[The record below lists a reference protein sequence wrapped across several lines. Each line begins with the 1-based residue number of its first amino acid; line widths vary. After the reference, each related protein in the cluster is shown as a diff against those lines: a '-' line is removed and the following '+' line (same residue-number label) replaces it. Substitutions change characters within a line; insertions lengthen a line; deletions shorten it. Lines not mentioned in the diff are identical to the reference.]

1 MSSEMIIDPAKKPRT
16 PNGEDVPGPKYGV
29 ATIDTMKSM
38 SGLEFMMGIARG
50 EVPAAP
56 IAKALG
62 FRAHEFSHGRAV
74 FRGTPSIDVYN
85 PIGSVHGGWAG
96 ALLDSC
102 MGCAVHTT
110 LPQGMGYTTLEYK
123 INLVRGMTV
132 DTGEVEAIG
141 TVINAGKRV
150 GVSEGTI
157 RDAKGNVL
165 AHGTTTCLIFPL

>member
-1 MSSEMIIDPAKKPRT
+1 MSSIDTHQQENSLKDTAT
-16 PNGEDVPGPKYGV
+16 PTHGV
-29 ATIDTMKSM
+29 ASLETMKSM
-38 SGLEFMMGIARG
+38 SGLEFMRAIANG

-56 IAKALG
+56 IARALG
-62 FRAHEFSHGRAV
+62 FQAHEFSEGRAI
-74 FRGTPSIDVYN
+74 FRGTPSLDVYN

-110 LPQGMGYTTLEYK
+110 LPKGMGYTTLEYK

-141 TVINAGKRV
+141 TVVSVGRRV

-157 RDAKGNVL
+157 KDKGGNVL
-165 AHGTTTCLIFPL
+165 AFGTTTCLVFPL

>member
-1 MSSEMIIDPAKKPRT
+1 MSSDTEVPEKPVQT
-16 PNGEDVPGPKYGV
+16 HGV
-29 ATIDTMKSM
+29 ASLEKMKSM
-38 SGLEFMMGIARG
+38 SGLDFMRGIASG
-50 EVPAAP
+50 DMPAAP

-62 FRAHEFSHGRAV
+62 FQAHEFSEGRAV
-74 FRGTPSIDVYN
+74 FRGTPTIEVYN

-96 ALLDSC
+96 AILDSC

-110 LPQGMGYTTLEYK
+110 LPRGMGYTTLEYK

-150 GVSEGTI
+150 GVAEGTI
-157 RDAKGNVL
+157 RDSKGNVL

>member
-1 MSSEMIIDPAKKPRT
+1 
-16 PNGEDVPGPKYGV
+16 
-29 ATIDTMKSM
+29 M
-38 SGLEFMMGIARG
+38 SGLEFMRAIAAG

-56 IAKALG
+56 IARALG
-62 FRAHEFSHGRAV
+62 FHAHEFSEGRAV

-110 LPQGMGYTTLEYK
+110 LAAGMGYTTLEYK

-132 DTGEVEAIG
+132 DTGEVEAVG
-141 TVINAGKRV
+141 TVVSVGRRV

-157 RDAKGNVL
+157 KDKDGNVL
-165 AHGTTTCLIFPL
+165 AFGTTTCLVFPI

>member
-1 MSSEMIIDPAKKPRT
+1 MSSDQKNSGPAS
-16 PNGEDVPGPKYGV
+16 PGNPAVNASPTYGV
-29 ATIDTMKSM
+29 ASVDTLKSM
-38 SGLEFMMGIARG
+38 PGLDFMTAVSKG
-50 EVPAAP
+50 ELPAAP
-56 IAKALG
+56 MAKVMG
-62 FRAHEFSHGRAV
+62 FYAAEFSHGRAV

-96 ALLDSC
+96 TILDSC

-110 LPQGMGYTTLEYK
+110 LPKGMGYTTLEYK
-123 INLVRGMTV
+123 INLVRGMTA

-141 TVINAGKRV
+141 TVVNSGKRV
-150 GVSEGTI
+150 GVAEGTI